1 MSHVTLSN
9 GLKLRTKS
17 DGPPNGEPLLL
28 LNGSVFHLGQWDR
41 LVNKGTW
48 TSRFRVIRHDYADTG
63 ESGRRDGSVSM
74 TSFVDELAG
83 LMDALDI
90 ERAHLYGWSQGTII
104 AQAFADRFPDRIMS
118 LGGYGWYHGD
128 YSRIDETT
136 ALISARVRQFE
147 LLQELWDEPLT
158 PAIFDK
164 LWATVYR
171 KALLGATYEEL
182 SAPGKLK
189 DWAMRKMLIKL
200 IAPTPIRNM
209 HAWFDYC
216 IRELEHE
223 QASFRSGHAKLA
235 EIPTLI
241 QHARD
246 DQTLAYG
253 MAKELQEVIPNAK
266 LITYEAPYHH
276 VSIGFK
282 TAHARRVVADHI
294 AFLEQHTT

>member
-9 GLKLRTKS
+9 GLKLRVQS
-17 DGPPNGEPLLL
+17 DGPANGEPLLL

-41 LVNKGTW
+41 LVKKGAW

-63 ESGRRDGSVSM
+63 ASGRRDRPLSM
-74 TSFVDELAG
+74 EAFVDELAG
-83 LMDALDI
+83 LMDALEL

-104 AQAFADRFPDRIMS
+104 AQSFADRHPERILS
-118 LGGYGWYHGD
+118 LGGYGWYYGE
-128 YSRIDETT
+128 YSGVDETV
-136 ALISARVRQFE
+136 ALISERVRQFE
-147 LLQELWDEPLT
+147 LLQDIWDEPLT

-164 LWATVYR
+164 LWAAVYR

-182 SAPGKLK
+182 SAAGKLK

-200 IAPTPIRNM
+200 IAPTPIRYM

-216 IRELEHE
+216 IRELELE
-223 QASFRSGHAKLA
+223 QESFRSAHTKLA
-235 EIPTLI
+235 EVPTLI

-253 MAKELQEVIPNAK
+253 MAEELHGMIQGSK

-282 TAHARRVVADHI
+282 NDHARRVVADHM
-294 AFLEQHTT
+294 AFLEQRR